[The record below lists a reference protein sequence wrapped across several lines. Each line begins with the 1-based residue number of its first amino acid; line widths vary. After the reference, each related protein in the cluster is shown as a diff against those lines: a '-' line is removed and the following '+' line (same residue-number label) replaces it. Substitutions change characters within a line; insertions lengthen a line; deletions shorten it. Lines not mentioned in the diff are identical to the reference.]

1 MADMVITSALIKQ
14 LRDKTGVGMMDCKRA
29 LEATE
34 GNIDAAI
41 EHLRKKGA
49 AIGQKRA
56 DRVAK
61 EGVIITRVG
70 DNAKTGAIVEINC
83 ETDFVARSE
92 DFLCFASA
100 VATAVQEKQPDNVDA
115 VNALVTSTGK
125 TVADLQ
131 NDLLA
136 RVGEKVE
143 VRRFAIFETNNG
155 LISSYTHLGNK
166 IGVLGDIGGL
176 SFDDA
181 NLGVGRDVAM
191 QIAAMNP
198 LVISRDQID
207 KNLIEREMEIYR
219 TQARNEN
226 RPATIVDRIATGRL
240 EKFYQ
245 EVCLLEQTFIKDS
258 GMTVDDYLREGGVRS
273 GQVVSVN
280 RFHRF
285 YLGEGGH
292 KIE

>member
-56 DRVAK
+56 DRVTK

-70 DNAKTGAIVEINC
+70 DNATTGALVEINC

-92 DFLCFASA
+92 DFLGFANA
-100 VATAVQEKQPDNVDA
+100 VAAAVQEKQPDNVDA

-136 RVGEKVE
+136 RIGEKVE

-155 LISSYTHLGNK
+155 MISSYTHLGNK
-166 IGVLGDIGGL
+166 IGVLVDIGGL

-181 NLGVGRDVAM
+181 NVRVGRGVAM

-207 KNLIEREMEIYR
+207 KNLIDRETEIYR

-226 RPATIVDRIATGRL
+226 RPAAIVDKIAAGRL

-258 GMTVDDYLREGGVRS
+258 GMTVNDYLREGGVRS
-273 GQVVSVN
+273 GQAVSVN

-285 YLGEGGH
+285 YLGEETT
-292 KIE
+292 K

>member
-14 LRDKTGVGMMDCKRA
+14 LRDKTGVGLMDCKRA

-34 GNIDAAI
+34 GNVDAAI

-56 DRVAK
+56 DRVTK

-70 DNAKTGAIVEINC
+70 DNATTGALVEINC

-92 DFLCFASA
+92 DFLCFANA
-100 VATAVQEKQPDNVDA
+100 VAAAVQEKQPDNVNA

-143 VRRFAIFETNNG
+143 VRRFAIFQTNNG

-166 IGVLGDIGGL
+166 IGVLVDIGGL
-176 SFDDA
+176 SVDDA

-207 KNLIEREMEIYR
+207 KNLIEREVEIYR

-226 RPATIVDRIATGRL
+226 RPAAIVDKIAAGRL

-245 EVCLLEQTFIKDS
+245 EVSLLEQTFIKDS
-258 GMTVDDYLREGGVRS
+258 GMTVNDYLREGGVRS
-273 GQVVSVN
+273 GQAVSVN

-285 YLGEGGH
+285 YLGEETT
-292 KIE
+292 K

>member
-1 MADMVITSALIKQ
+1 
-14 LRDKTGVGMMDCKRA
+14 MMDCKRA
-29 LEATE
+29 LEAAD
-34 GNIDAAI
+34 GDIDAAI

-49 AIGQKRA
+49 SIAQKRA

-61 EGVIITRVG
+61 EGVIITCVSES
-70 DNAKTGAIVEINC
+70 AKTGAIVEINC

-92 DFLCFASA
+92 DFLGFANA
-100 VATAVQEKQPDNVDA
+100 VAVAVQEKRPTDVGAGNV
-115 VNALVTSTGK
+115 LITSTGK
-125 TVADLQ
+125 SVADLQ

-143 VRRFAIFETNNG
+143 VRRFAFFETSDG

-166 IGVLGDIGGL
+166 IGVLVDLSGL
-176 SFDDA
+176 AFDDVNA
-181 NLGVGRDVAM
+181 KVGRDLAM

-198 LVISRDQID
+198 LVISREQVD

-219 TQARNEN
+219 TQARNEGK
-226 RPATIVDRIATGRL
+226 PTQIVDKIATGRL

-258 GMTVDDYLREGGVRS
+258 GMTVKDYVREAGVRT
-273 GQVVSVN
+273 GQTVSVN

-285 YLGEGGH
+285 YLGE
-292 KIE
+292 EAQ

>member
-70 DNAKTGAIVEINC
+70 DNAKTGALVEINC

-92 DFLCFASA
+92 DFLGFANA
-100 VATAVQEKQPDNVDA
+100 VAAAVQEKQPDNVDA

-155 LISSYTHLGNK
+155 MISSYTHLGNK
-166 IGVLGDIGGL
+166 IGVLVDIGGL

-181 NLGVGRDVAM
+181 NVRAGRGVAM

-207 KNLIEREMEIYR
+207 KNLIERETEIYR

-226 RPATIVDRIATGRL
+226 RPAAIVDKIAAGRL

-258 GMTVDDYLREGGVRS
+258 GMTVNDYLREAGVRA
-273 GQVVSVN
+273 GQTVSVN

-285 YLGEGGH
+285 YLGEETT
-292 KIE
+292 K

>member
-1 MADMVITSALIKQ
+1 MSDMMITSALIKR
-14 LRDKTGVGMMDCKRA
+14 LRDKTGAGMMDCKRA
-29 LEATE
+29 LEATD

-70 DNAKTGAIVEINC
+70 DNASTGAIVEINC

-92 DFLCFASA
+92 DFLGFANA
-100 VATAVQEKQPDNVDA
+100 VAAAVQEKQPDNVDA
-115 VNALVTSTGK
+115 VSALMTSTGK
-125 TVADLQ
+125 TVADVQ

-143 VRRFAIFETNNG
+143 VRRFGVFETGNG

-166 IGVLGDIGGL
+166 IGVLVDIGGL
-176 SFDDA
+176 GFDDA
-181 NLGVGRDVAM
+181 NVRVGRDVAM

-207 KNLIEREMEIYR
+207 KSLIEREMEIYR
-219 TQARNEN
+219 THARNEN
-226 RPATIVDRIATGRL
+226 RPAAIVDKIAAGRL

-245 EVCLLEQTFIKDS
+245 EICLLEQTFIKDS
-258 GMTVDDYLREGGVRS
+258 GMTVNDYLREAGVRS
-273 GQVVSVN
+273 GQSVSIR

-285 YLGEGGH
+285 YLGEETT
-292 KIE
+292 K